1 MTAQI
6 RQFLGGKQ
14 FSTAV
19 FVLLCSLA
27 LLTACV
33 RRHPVGIAPSSA
45 PVTASYTVLNAVE
58 DSDCLYILFGIIP
71 LGGKDPTFEIIDRL
85 VKANGADTL
94 VGVTVEL
101 KITSYVIVTTE
112 CTVVNGKAVKN
123 TK

>member
-1 MTAQI
+1 MTVQA
-6 RQFLGGKQ
+6 RQFLGAKRI
-14 FSTAV
+14 SAV
-19 FVLLCSLA
+19 VMMLLCSLV

-45 PVTASYTVLNAVE
+45 PVSASYTVLNAVE
-58 DSDCLYILFGIIP
+58 DSDCLYILFGLIP

-85 VKANGADTL
+85 VKANGADAL

-101 KITSYVIVTTE
+101 KVTSYLIVATE

-123 TK
+123 AK